1 MNCGKWITASLC
13 VALLAVSV
21 SSVQAATT
29 TVTGGVWISQWTG
42 ETQTVDD
49 AVSDLKTAIADGV
62 SGEYGA
68 PVWQLEETA
77 PGSGYYAGTFA
88 LYVNLDQGLSSWS
101 NLLNMQSQII
111 TFDTA
116 NDNATWGV
124 EWNDYSST
132 NHSADIWTNGD
143 FLFQGVGESGNVER
157 KTDFFAASEDDHV
170 LTIGGKAN
178 GQPLGTTTNSG
189 RTAGTQWLLGVFDLV
204 VSGVNSAEDVVF
216 SISTTGNGYLQGSS
230 DGMNPQNLVFNTPT
244 LYEGEN
250 PFNGTEALDT
260 PTTYVFAATPS
271 TPPVPP
277 VVPEPGT
284 YAMLCGLGLIG
295 AAWYRRNHKKA

>member
-1 MNCGKWITASLC
+1 MNCGKWVTASLC

-29 TVTGGVWISQWTG
+29 AVGGRVWISQWTG

-62 SGEYGA
+62 DGEYGA

-88 LYVNLDQGLSSWS
+88 LYVNLSGDLSPWN
-101 NLLNMQSQII
+101 NLLNAKSQVI
-111 TFDTA
+111 TFDTTNA
-116 NDNATWGV
+116 NATWSV
-124 EWNDYSST
+124 EWNEYSST
-132 NHSADIWTNGD
+132 NHSAGIWTNED
-143 FLFQGVGESGNVER
+143 FLFNGVGESTNAER
-157 KTDFFAASEDDHV
+157 KTDFFAASADDHE
-170 LTIGGKAN
+170 LTIGGKVD
-178 GQPLGTTTNSG
+178 GQPLGIADNTG
-189 RTAGTQWLLGVFDLV
+189 RANGTQWLLGVFDLV
-204 VSGVNSAEDVVF
+204 VSGVNSEKDIVF
-216 SISTTGNGYLQGSS
+216 SISTTSNGYLQGTS
-230 DGMNPQNLVFNTPT
+230 DGMNYQNLMFVTPT

-250 PFNGTEALDT
+250 PFNGTNDQKLNT
-260 PTTYVFAATPS
+260 PTTYVFAA

-295 AAWYRRNHKKA
+295 AAWYRRNHKRA